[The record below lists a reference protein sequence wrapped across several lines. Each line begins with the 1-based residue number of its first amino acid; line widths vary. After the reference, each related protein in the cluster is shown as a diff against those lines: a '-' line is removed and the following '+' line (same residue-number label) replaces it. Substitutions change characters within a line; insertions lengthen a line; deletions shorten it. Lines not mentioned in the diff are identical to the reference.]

1 MGPCTLWWPL
11 KARATVLLGA
21 GALACLAPPVASGE
35 IYKCRKPQG
44 EVSFQ
49 DRPCAAGST
58 STLVKHNDKHNDKH
72 DEEGVESP
80 AERVARRSLALRP
93 APVHV
98 PPGQTYVVD
107 SSLLE
112 NDEWKKALNRAHR
125 LPAVRTGSARF
136 TLLRVWL
143 ETVKAGESI
152 QAAGGKLRILDQ
164 DSGGGRYQEFQSG
177 SFVILEHIQSTA
189 RRGNQDSL
197 EVGSLLHGTTQ
208 LWVEIPPPGTV
219 TPLGDV
225 VLLRS
230 SASLRSQLVAGIE
243 VGAQGR
249 SPTQIVIGP
258 ITVGGSYGTSFDCES
273 AERCVAGPLAPG
285 SYWLL
290 FPEFDPL
297 NSRSKFTIEPG
308 TQTELQF
315 RSISDKVIQRVRG
328 VRPTAPASSS

>member
-1 MGPCTLWWPL
+1 MGPCTEWWPL
-11 KARATVLLGA
+11 KARASVLLGV
-21 GALACLAPPVASGE
+21 LACLAPAVAAGE
-35 IYKCRKPQG
+35 IYKCRNPQG
-44 EVSFQ
+44 EIRFQ

-58 STLVKHNDKHNDKH
+58 STLVKQ
-72 DEEGVESP
+72 DEPGVQTP
-80 AERVARRSLALRP
+80 AEPVARRSVALRP

-107 SSLLE
+107 TSLLGTV
-112 NDEWKKALNRAHR
+112 EWKKAMNRAHMI
-125 LPAVRTGSARF
+125 PAVRTGSARF

-143 ETVKAGESI
+143 DTVKAGESI

-164 DSGGGRYQEFQSG
+164 DSGGSRYQQFQSG
-177 SFVILEHIQSTA
+177 SFVILEHLGSTA
-189 RRGNQDSL
+189 RRGNHDSL
-197 EVGSLLHGTTQ
+197 EVASLLHGTTQ

-219 TPLGDV
+219 APLGDI

-243 VGAQGR
+243 IGAQGR

-258 ITVGGSYGTSFDCES
+258 ITVGGRYGTRFDCES

-290 FPEFDPL
+290 FPEFDPV

-308 TQTELQF
+308 SQTRLQF
-315 RSISDKVIQRVRG
+315 RSISNKVIQRVRG
-328 VRPTAPASSS
+328 TRPTAPASSS